1 MSGYVSATERTSE
14 LTMPEF
20 HQPSRV
26 RLSHVG
32 WPIPTG
38 NAGFTPIQDVRL
50 LDDRMVGA
58 DGCDIADAQK
68 FSTQVGPPLC
78 SPPV

>member
-1 MSGYVSATERTSE
+1 MNGYLSAAERTSE
-14 LTMPEF
+14 LTTAESR
-20 HQPSRV
+20 QPSRV

-32 WPIPTG
+32 WPMPTG
-38 NAGFTPIQDVRL
+38 HASLNPVHDVRL

-58 DGCDIADAQK
+58 DGCDIANTQK
-68 FSTQVGPPLC
+68 FSTQVGPPPC